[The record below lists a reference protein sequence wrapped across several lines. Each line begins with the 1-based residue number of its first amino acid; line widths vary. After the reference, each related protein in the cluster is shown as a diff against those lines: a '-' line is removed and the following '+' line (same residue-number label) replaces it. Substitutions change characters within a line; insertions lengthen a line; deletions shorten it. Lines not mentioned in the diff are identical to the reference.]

1 MIVSMTPEEEDRT
14 AAVLRILS
22 NSASF
27 MIPISSDSCE
37 ILYISHNTCKPLH
50 NLCVCVCVCVCV
62 RVCVCVCMCF
72 NDDNWEQKR
81 KRNKNGNLG
90 Y

>member
-50 NLCVCVCVCVCV
+50 NLCVCVCVCA
-62 RVCVCVCMCF
+62 RVCLCVCMCF

>member
-1 MIVSMTPEEEDRT
+1 MIVSMTPEEDRT
-14 AAVLRILS
+14 AAVLRILT
-22 NSASF
+22 NSTSF

-37 ILYISHNTCKPLH
+37 ILYVSHNACEALH
-50 NLCVCVCVCVCV
+50 NLDVCVCL
-62 RVCVCVCMCF
+62 CVCMCF